1 MEDYGLISSDPP
13 WKWVVQKPC
22 FVRWPKG
29 KEGGEPNLGQLSP
42 VNSTSRLTVNIG
54 RRFDELLIAL
64 HLPISSRNSKRP
76 RDYFVVI
83 PCDFETDNV
92 DKTFAPAQA
101 DEELKS
107 AGLGD
112 CKSFRIP
119 FRRSIPCDVIMPR
132 DKRRDPVQGTP
143 KELLKRLRSLSEAT
157 SFEVFFRFD
166 TYAQLELCDI
176 FELLAEKKLKT
187 PTLLLGSM
195 YRNHG
200 GAMNLWHHQ
209 GLDLEVQS
217 KRGGFH
223 PETHQQDMSIPPPY
237 TRDNITSPD
246 LSEPLLD
253 VQVPCSDAAIGPVA
267 RNTTSE
273 DEGVPETPF
282 WARMQRILDYQSPSA
297 NYRRKDQYKRV
308 ASVDPLPDTRQ
319 EKRIRAY
326 RSPSIGPLRWKASA
340 GVIVDAS
347 GPVELNQVTTMIS
360 HGVDSATS
368 PEESSWRPFAS
379 TPASLPLDWSAD
391 KTFAMHHDV
400 DSPFDKAE
408 EIAHWLYSAWKV
420 LPSAHHKLRTQLLAL
435 GVADDANTFAQLRVD
450 CSTKLA
456 FAAALASKQEPNKPL
471 LTETSDAEE
480 QVREVV
486 EWANGVRPDADT
498 VLVYDLAA
506 LARAAIEVADSVSEK
521 EEKMRVFLVHKAR
534 CIAFACGLGRAVA
547 TV

>member
-1 MEDYGLISSDPP
+1 MENFGLVSSDPP
-13 WKWVVQKPC
+13 WKWVIQKPC
-22 FVRWPKG
+22 FVRWSVG
-29 KEGGEPNLGQLSP
+29 TGGPSELGHLSP
-42 VNSTSRLTVNIG
+42 VNSTSKFTVNIG
-54 RRFDELLIAL
+54 WRSDELLIAL
-64 HLPISSRNSKRP
+64 HLPVSTRTSKRP

-83 PCDFETDNV
+83 PCDFKTSII
-92 DKTFAPAQA
+92 DKTFAPAPA
-101 DEELKS
+101 DEQLKS

-119 FRRSIPCDVIMPR
+119 IDRAVPCDVIMPQ
-132 DKRRDPVQGTP
+132 DKRRQPVQGTSR
-143 KELLKRLRSLSEAT
+143 ELLEGLKSLSKST
-157 SFEVFFRFD
+157 KFEVCFRFD
-166 TYAQLELCDI
+166 TYAQLELREI
-176 FELLAEKKLKT
+176 FKLLATKKLRT
-187 PTLLLGSM
+187 PTILLDSM

-200 GAMNLWHHQ
+200 GAINLWCHQ

-217 KRGGFH
+217 DTENFH
-223 PETHQQDMSIPPPY
+223 SGTHQQDLPLPPPY
-237 TRDNITSPD
+237 IRDNMTSPN

-253 VQVPCSDAAIGPVA
+253 VQVPCSDVAIGPVL
-267 RNTTSE
+267 RDMISD

-282 WARMQRILDYQSPSA
+282 WARMQQILDYRSPSVDD
-297 NYRRKDQYKRV
+297 RRKAQYKRV

-326 RSPSIGPLRWKASA
+326 RSPLNGPLRWKASA
-340 GVIVDAS
+340 PVIVNAA
-347 GPVELNQVTTMIS
+347 GPVELNQVTTIIS
-360 HGVDSATS
+360 HGVDSPTS

-379 TPASLPLDWSAD
+379 TPASLPLDWDAD
-391 KTFAMHHDV
+391 KTFVAHHDA

-420 LPSAHHKLRTQLLAL
+420 LPSAHNELRAQLLAL
-435 GVADDANTFAQLRVD
+435 GAADDVNTFAQLRVD

-456 FAAALASKQEPNKPL
+456 FAAALAPKQEPNKLL
-471 LTETSDAEE
+471 LTEMSDAEE

-506 LARAAIEVADSVSEK
+506 LARATMDVVDSVSEK
-521 EEKMRVFLVHKAR
+521 EEKIKVFLVHKAR